1 MTTIHEK
8 LTVTDTV
15 GSMVARQ
22 PGLSRVFEQV
32 GIDYCCG
39 GKIPLD
45 QACRQKGLDPQQLL
59 IQLEITA
66 AAAGPADV
74 DAAAMSLAGLADH
87 IETAHH
93 IYLKSE
99 LPRLD
104 ALTQKVATVHGAHD
118 ARLAQIRDIY
128 AGLAG
133 ELTRHLLKEEQILFP
148 MIRQLTAS
156 PTLPAFHCGSLANPI
171 RQMEMEHEQA
181 GSALAKMRELSDGFT
196 PPDRACNT
204 YRAMLDA
211 LAHLEQDL
219 HQHVHKEN
227 NILFPQAVDLEKLL
241 SLASSP

>member
-1 MTTIHEK
+1 MTTIDEK
-8 LTVTDTV
+8 FKVTDTV

-22 PGLSRVFEQV
+22 PGLSRLFEQV

-66 AAAGPADV
+66 TAAGPADV
-74 DAAAMSLAGLADH
+74 DVAAMSLTGLADH
-87 IETAHH
+87 IETTHH

-118 ARLAQIRDIY
+118 GRLGQIRDIY
-128 AGLAG
+128 AGLAA
-133 ELTRHLLKEEQILFP
+133 ELTRHLQKEEQILFP
-148 MIRQLTAS
+148 MIRALDATQSA
-156 PTLPAFHCGSLANPI
+156 PAFHCGSLANPI
-171 RQMEMEHEQA
+171 GRMELEHDQA
-181 GSALAKMRELSDGFT
+181 GAALARLRALTDGFS
-196 PPDRACNT
+196 PPDWACNT

-211 LAHLEQDL
+211 LAQLEQDL

-227 NILFPQAVDLEKLL
+227 NILFPRAIELEIQRRAV
-241 SLASSP
+241 